1 MSMHL
6 LGPMYTTT
14 KYSSKPDRKSAR
26 TVKAQRDH
34 EEWLKKQGL
43 HQDQLSARK
52 GRGSAE
58 EFRKSYSAQLD
69 TGEKATLSNTVGNG
83 FHITTVLEN
92 LENETV
98 DVQMQILKKAARV
111 APAYNKGATMYI
123 TEGTD
128 ITTVGSKSRR
138 G

>member
-6 LGPMYTTT
+6 EKAWVTTT
-14 KYSSKPDRKSAR
+14 KFNRRTRDREPTK
-26 TVKAQRDH
+26 
-34 EEWLKKQGL
+34 
-43 HQDQLSARK
+43 
-52 GRGSAE
+52 
-58 EFRKSYSAQLD
+58 AQLD
-69 TGEKATLSNTVGNG
+69 HEKWLKSMGVHSTQLANKKKHVNAIPSYEVEKNGELSNKVGNG

-128 ITTVGSKSRR
+128 ITTIGSKSRR

>member
-6 LGPMYTTT
+6 EKAWVTTT
-14 KYSSKPDRKSAR
+14 KFNRRTRDREPTK
-26 TVKAQRDH
+26 
-34 EEWLKKQGL
+34 
-43 HQDQLSARK
+43 
-52 GRGSAE
+52 
-58 EFRKSYSAQLD
+58 AQLD
-69 TGEKATLSNTVGNG
+69 HEKWLKSMGVHSTQLATKKKHVNTIPSYSVEKNGELSNKVGNG

-128 ITTVGSKSRR
+128 ITTIGSKSRR

>member
-6 LGPMYTTT
+6 LGPAYTTT
-14 KYSSKPDRKSAR
+14 KYSSKPARKSAK
-26 TVKAQRDH
+26 TIKAQRDH
-34 EEWLKKQGL
+34 EEWLKSQGL

-52 GRGSAE
+52 GRRSAE
-58 EFRKSYSAQLD
+58 EFRQSYSAQLD
-69 TGEKATLSNTVGNG
+69 TGEKASLSNTVGNG
-83 FHITTVLEN
+83 FRTATVLEN

-111 APAYNKGATMYI
+111 APAYNKGGYQLI
-123 TEGTD
+123 TPGED
-128 ITTVGSKSRR
+128 IKTIGSKSRR

>member
-6 LGPMYTTT
+6 LGPMYSTT
-14 KYSSKPDRKSAR
+14 KYSSKPQRKSAR

-52 GRGSAE
+52 GRSSAE
-58 EFRKSYSAQLD
+58 EFRKSYTAQLD

-83 FHITTVLEN
+83 FRTATVLEN

-111 APAYNKGATMYI
+111 APAYNKGGYQLI
-123 TEGTD
+123 TPGED
-128 ITTVGSKSRR
+128 IKTIGSKSRR

>member
-6 LGPMYTTT
+6 EKAWVTTT
-14 KYSSKPDRKSAR
+14 KFNRRTRDREPTK
-26 TVKAQRDH
+26 
-34 EEWLKKQGL
+34 
-43 HQDQLSARK
+43 
-52 GRGSAE
+52 
-58 EFRKSYSAQLD
+58 AQLD
-69 TGEKATLSNTVGNG
+69 HEKWLKSRGLHSTQLATKKKHVNTIPSYEVEKNGKLSNKVGNG

-111 APAYNKGATMYI
+111 APAYNKGGYQLI
-123 TEGTD
+123 TPGED
-128 ITTVGSKSRR
+128 IKTIGSKSRR